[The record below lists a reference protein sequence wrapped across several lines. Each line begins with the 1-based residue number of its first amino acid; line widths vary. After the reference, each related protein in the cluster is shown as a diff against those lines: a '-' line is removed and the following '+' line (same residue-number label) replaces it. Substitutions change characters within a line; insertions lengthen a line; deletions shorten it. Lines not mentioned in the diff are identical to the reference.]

1 VESLDDVIDAM
12 IADRVIHRH
21 RRKWLIALGIVVV
34 LAVVIFFTGGWKE
47 KKGRTVD
54 TVDAPVTL
62 EAGRFEIGVSDAKI
76 IRTPKTE
83 YSPAKARLAVTLQ
96 LKNTDD
102 EEHESVRFDDDMLR
116 WVIPGKDPVKP
127 ANVKCKDEAV
137 LGYIL
142 VYGLPAESCVATFDT
157 SPNFKTDK
165 IEIGVLKESYTSDS
179 GLLGATDTPYWQ
191 GAEPV
196 AVVRVPT
203 TIETETDE

>member
-1 VESLDDVIDAM
+1 MESLDDVIDAM

-62 EAGRFEIGVSDAKI
+62 EAGRFEVGVTEAKI
-76 IRTPKTE
+76 IRTPKTD
-83 YSPAKARLAVTLQ
+83 YSPAKARLEVALQ
-96 LKNTDD
+96 LKNIDD
-102 EEHESVRFDDDMLR
+102 EEHTSARFDSDMLR
-116 WVIPGKDPVKP
+116 WVIPGKEPVKP
-127 ANVKCKDEAV
+127 KYNVKCKNTDAGAV
-137 LGYIL
+137 I
-142 VYGLPAESCVATFDT
+142 VYGLPAEACIATFDT

-165 IEIGVLKESYTSDS
+165 IEIGVLKESYRSDS
-179 GLLGATDTPYWQ
+179 GLLGATDRPFWQ
-191 GAEPV
+191 GEEPV

-203 TIETETDE
+203 KLETETDE